1 MEPIKVSIEVNLNLS
16 DAVKAFITGLFS
28 AATQPAA
35 TQPAATQP
43 VATQPVAAQ
52 PAATQPAATQSV
64 AAQSVAAQP
73 AHKNIEDVR
82 TALAKKVNTHR
93 DVIKAKLNEFGAP
106 SVTKLDPDKYD
117 DMYNFL
123 MSL

>member
-43 VATQPVAAQ
+43 
-52 PAATQPAATQSV
+52 AATQPAATQPV
-64 AAQSVAAQP
+64 ATQPAATQP

>member
-43 VATQPVAAQ
+43 
-52 PAATQPAATQSV
+52 AAT
-64 AAQSVAAQP
+64 QP

>member
-43 VATQPVAAQ
+43 AATQ
-52 PAATQPAATQSV
+52 PAATQPAAT
-64 AAQSVAAQP
+64 QP

>member
-35 TQPAATQP
+35 T
-43 VATQPVAAQ
+43 
-52 PAATQPAATQSV
+52 
-64 AAQSVAAQP
+64 QP